1 MIRRVAIVAS
11 CTAVFALGALP
22 ASAAVRHTHQFG
34 IPGVAGIRAWGSYA
48 DVGSKVQVT
57 VCVEDTARSVYGA
70 AAVGLA
76 FGPGYRQHTNVG
88 AAAVGFG
95 HSQCHTIKT
104 PYTSHLVVEALSGDK
119 NGKVRQRGH
128 LKRIY

>member
-1 MIRRVAIVAS
+1 MMRRIAAVALSTVLL
-11 CTAVFALGALP
+11 TLGALP
-22 ASAAVRHTHQFG
+22 ASAAVSHTHRFS
-34 IPGVAGIRAWGSYA
+34 IPGVYGIRAWGSYTDA
-48 DVGSKVQVT
+48 GPKVAIT

-70 AAVGLA
+70 AAAGLA
-76 FGPGYRQHTNVG
+76 FGPGYRHHSNVG

-104 PYTSHLVVEALSGDK
+104 AYKSHLVVEALSGDK
-119 NGKVRQRGH
+119 NGKVDQRGH

>member
-1 MIRRVAIVAS
+1 VIRRIAIVAS
-11 CTAVFALGALP
+11 FTAMLALGALP
-22 ASAAVRHTHQFG
+22 ASAAVSHAHKFG
-34 IPGVAGIRAWGSYA
+34 IPGVYGVRAWGSYT

-57 VCVEDTARSVYGA
+57 VCVEDIARSVYGA

-76 FGPGYRQHTNVG
+76 FGPGYRHHSNVG

-104 PYTSHLVVEALSGDK
+104 PYKSHLVVEALSGDK
-119 NGKVRQRGH
+119 NGKVGQRGH

>member
-1 MIRRVAIVAS
+1 MIRRIAIVAS
-11 CTAVFALGALP
+11 CTAVLALGALP
-22 ASAAVRHTHQFG
+22 VSAAVSHTHRFG
-34 IPGVAGIRAWGSYA
+34 IPGVYGIRAWGSYT

-76 FGPGYRQHTNVG
+76 FGPGYRHHSNVG

-95 HSQCHTIKT
+95 HSQCDTIET
-104 PYTSHLVVEALSGDK
+104 PYKSHLVVEALSGEK
-119 NGKVRQRGH
+119 NGKVDQRGH

>member
-1 MIRRVAIVAS
+1 MY
-11 CTAVFALGALP
+11 
-22 ASAAVRHTHQFG
+22 
-34 IPGVAGIRAWGSYA
+34 GIRAWGSYT
-48 DVGSKVQVT
+48 DVGTKVQVT

-76 FGPGYRQHTNVG
+76 FGPGYRHHSDVG

-95 HSQCHTIKT
+95 HRQCHIIET
-104 PYTSHLVVEALSGDK
+104 PYKSHLVVEALSGDK
-119 NGKVRQRGH
+119 NGKVGQRGH